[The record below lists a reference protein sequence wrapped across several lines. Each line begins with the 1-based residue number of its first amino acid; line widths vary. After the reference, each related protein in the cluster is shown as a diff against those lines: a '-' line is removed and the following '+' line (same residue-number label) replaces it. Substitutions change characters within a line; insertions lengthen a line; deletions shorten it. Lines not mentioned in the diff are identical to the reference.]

1 VVEARA
7 STDHPN
13 PGERNVTETQVKQ
26 DQDEM
31 REVAQAD
38 SSLAVARSRVEL
50 DQQVATAR
58 AFPRSIKKFQQQCME
73 MATLNEQVAEEC
85 FYALPRDGKTVEGPS
100 ARLAEIVASSW
111 GNCRAGA
118 RVVDEG
124 AEFITAQGVFQD
136 LERNV
141 NITME
146 VRRRITGKGGKRY
159 SADMIGVTGNAA
171 CSIALRNAVFR
182 GVPKALWSGIYEAAR
197 MAAVGTVQT
206 LADKREKMFQH
217 FQKLGVTREAIL
229 ATIGVAGEQDI
240 DLDKLATLKGI
251 ASAIKEGETTPEQAF
266 APPSHGGDTATA
278 KKGVAGLAERAR
290 AGATDAGTAAD
301 AKARHCTDMIRALQL
316 TPPQVTDLMKA
327 IGVRAGALSA
337 MPIEDLTKL
346 AQALDQEA
354 AARAD
359 GGPKD
364 GPQRDPG
371 QEG

>member
-1 VVEARA
+1 M
-7 STDHPN
+7 
-13 PGERNVTETQVKQ
+13 TEIKIAPE
-26 DQDEM
+26 DEV
-31 REVAQAD
+31 REVNQAD

-58 AFPRSIKKFQQQCME
+58 AYPRSVKKFQDQCME

-100 ARLAEIVASSW
+100 ARLAEIVASAW

-146 VRRRITGKGGKRY
+146 VRRRITGKSGRRY
-159 SADMIGVTGNAA
+159 NSDMIAVTGNAA

-182 GVPKALWSGIYEAAR
+182 GVPKALWSGVYEAAR

-206 LADKREKMFQH
+206 LANKRTKMFEH

-229 ATIGVAGEQDI
+229 ATIGVAGEEDI

-251 ASAIKEGETTPEQAF
+251 ASAIKESEITPEQAF
-266 APPSHGGDTATA
+266 APQSSPAPAAGES
-278 KKGVAGLAERAR
+278 KGVAGLAAR
-290 AGATDAGTAAD
+290 AAQ
-301 AKARHCTDMIRALQL
+301 AKATPPSLRDQCTDLLRVLKVSREDFLALL
-316 TPPQVTDLMKA
+316 AEL
-327 IGVRAGALSA
+327 GVEHDAETTLGKLDEHALGLLRQRLQ
-337 MPIEDLTKL
+337 E
-346 AQALDQEA
+346 EA
-354 AARAD
+354 ATRGD
-359 GGPKD
+359 GGPTN
-364 GPQRDPG
+364 PPPG
-371 QEG
+371 TEPKGGEARS